1 MGVIKIL
8 IIIDQVPI
16 SKNSYVNM
24 HWASRREYKERISWL
39 IYEQKMFEKSIK
51 PREYAELPYN
61 KATINIDIFFKDKR
75 KRDVA
80 NYMGGGLIAWLDVL
94 VDLQYIKDD
103 SYDYIK
109 QPLISFNIDKI
120 YPRTEIRIDRR

>member
-1 MGVIKIL
+1 ML
-8 IIIDQVPI
+8 IIIDETPI
-16 SKNSYVNM
+16 SKNKYVNL

-61 KATINIDIFFKDKR
+61 KASINIDIFFKDKR

-80 NYMGGGLIAWLDVL
+80 NYIGGGLIAWIDCL
-94 VDLQYIKDD
+94 VDLGYIKDD
-103 SYDYIK
+103 NYDCIG
-109 QPLISFNIDKI
+109 QPQITFNIDKD
-120 YPRTEIRIDRR
+120 YPRTEIRIERRG

>member
-1 MGVIKIL
+1 ML
-8 IIIDQVPI
+8 IIIDETPL

-24 HWASRREYKERISWL
+24 HWASRREYKEEISWL

-51 PREYAELPYN
+51 PREYADLPYD
-61 KATINIDIFFKDKR
+61 KASINIDIFFKDKR

-103 SYDYIK
+103 NYDCIG
-109 QPLISFNIDKI
+109 QPQITFNIDKD
-120 YPRTEIRIDRR
+120 YPRTEIRIERR

>member
-1 MGVIKIL
+1 ML
-8 IIIDQVPI
+8 IIIDETPI
-16 SKNSYVNM
+16 SKNKYVNM

-61 KATINIDIFFKDKR
+61 KASINIDIFFKDKR

-80 NYMGGGLIAWLDVL
+80 NYIGGGLIAWLDVL
-94 VDLQYIKDD
+94 VDLGYIKDD
-103 SYDYIK
+103 NYDCIG
-109 QPLISFNIDKI
+109 QPLISFNIDKE
-120 YPRTEIRIDRR
+120 YPRTEIKIERR

>member
-1 MGVIKIL
+1 ML
-8 IIIDQVPI
+8 IIIDETPL

-51 PREYAELPYN
+51 PREYADLPYN

-103 SYDYIK
+103 NYDCIG
-109 QPLISFNIDKI
+109 QPLITFNMDKE
-120 YPRTEIRIDRR
+120 YPRTEIKIERRL

>member
-1 MGVIKIL
+1 ML
-8 IIIDQVPI
+8 IIIDETPL

-51 PREYAELPYN
+51 PREYADLPYN

-80 NYMGGGLIAWLDVL
+80 NFLGGGLIAWLDCL

-103 SYDYIK
+103 SYDCIG
-109 QPLISFNIDKI
+109 QPQITFNIDKE
-120 YPRTEIRIDRR
+120 YPRTEIRIERR

>member
-1 MGVIKIL
+1 ML
-8 IIIDQVPI
+8 IIIDETPI
-16 SKNSYVNM
+16 SKNKYVNM

-61 KATINIDIFFKDKR
+61 KASINIDIFFKDKR

-80 NYMGGGLIAWLDVL
+80 NYIGGGLIAWLDVL
-94 VDLQYIKDD
+94 VDLGYIKDD
-103 SYDYIK
+103 NYDCIG
-109 QPLISFNIDKI
+109 QPLISFNIDKE
-120 YPRTEIRIDRR
+120 YPRTEIKIERRS